1 LGATLL
7 LVFLGFSPWGL
18 AEEAPGDIVSTRRET
33 ELRKE
38 PYPDAES
45 LGILP
50 VKSIVTLLGEEK
62 GRFVQVEVELEE
74 GSLTGWVEISVVRRK
89 KKAEEESPEPE
100 VAEEEPAKKVIPVK
114 KYQSK
119 KKKKRIAIPQDE
131 GLLLKRDSTFSYG
144 AVVGGHLDMIRVEV
158 PESDFSGNGFSLG
171 ATVSFV
177 LDPNF
182 RLRTELVYSN
192 HSGIDSNERMVAM
205 GFMDLSALGEV
216 PLTTSFSIFGG
227 IQYSFGIGLDNEA
240 QGIDPQTLETASE
253 LSGFWAQGGLGYRFS
268 VGEQSYLTLRGRYA
282 GALMTSPLA
291 IHTFGLQLVW
301 EIEG

>member
-1 LGATLL
+1 MGATLV
-7 LVFLGFSPWGL
+7 LVVLGLSPWAL
-18 AEEAPGDIVSTRRET
+18 AEEAPGDVVSTRRET

-50 VKSIVTLLGEEK
+50 VKSIVTLTGEEK
-62 GRFVQVEVELEE
+62 GRFIQVEVELEE
-74 GSLTGWVEISVVRRK
+74 GALTGWVEAAAVRRK
-89 KKAEEESPEPE
+89 KRIEEASPETE
-100 VAEEEPAKKVIPVK
+100 VAEEEPAKKIIPVK

-144 AVVGGHLDMIRVEV
+144 AVVGGHLDTIRVEV
-158 PESDFSGNGFSLG
+158 PESDFSGNGFSIG

-182 RLRTELVYSN
+182 RLRTELVYTN
-192 HSGIDSNERMVAM
+192 HAGTDSNERLLAM
-205 GFMDLSALGEV
+205 GYMDLSALAEV
-216 PLTTSFSIFGG
+216 PLTASFLIFGG
-227 IQYSFGIGLDNEA
+227 IQYSFGIGLDNED
-240 QGIDPQTLETASE
+240 QGIDPRTLETASE

-268 VGEQSYLTLRGRYA
+268 VGEQSYFTLRGRYA
-282 GALMTSPLA
+282 GALMISPLA